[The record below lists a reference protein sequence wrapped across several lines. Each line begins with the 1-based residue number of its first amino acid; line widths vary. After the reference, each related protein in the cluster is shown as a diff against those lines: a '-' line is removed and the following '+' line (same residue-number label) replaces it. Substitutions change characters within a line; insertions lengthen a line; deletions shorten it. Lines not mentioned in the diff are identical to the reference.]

1 MILTGVLDDG
11 TAGLKAV
18 KMRGGVVVIQD
29 PNDAIYAGMPRSAIE
44 NVEDIDYVLPLAE
57 IPSVLVKLANT
68 PIEEAENFLSNEIE
82 FESDIAELDMEAVDS
97 DSRPGKPSA
106 FSCPE
111 CGGTLWELQ
120 EGDLLRF
127 RCRTGHAYSTETL
140 LAEQSD
146 ALEDALWIALRAL
159 KEKSS
164 LAHRMAKRMR
174 DRNQILSA
182 ERLQQEAQDCDERAA
197 VIREVLLNS
206 NRHSVTELNETPAL
220 QNQEAI
226 NDE

>member
-1 MILTGVLDDG
+1 
-11 TAGLKAV
+11 
-18 KMRGGVVVIQD
+18 MRGGVAVVQD
-29 PNDAIYAGMPRSAIE
+29 PHNAMFAGMPRSAIE
-44 NVEDIDYVLPLAE
+44 NVDDIDYVLPLAG
-57 IPSVLVKLANT
+57 IPSVLVELANT
-68 PIEEAENFLSNEIE
+68 PVEEEAEKSIPNEIE
-82 FESDIAELDMEAVDS
+82 FESDIAELDMEAVDN
-97 DSRPGKPSA
+97 DGRPGKPSG
-106 FSCPE
+106 FCCPE

-174 DRNQILSA
+174 DRNALLSA
-182 ERLQQEAQDCDERAA
+182 ERLEQEAQDCDERAA
-197 VIREVLLNS
+197 VIREVLLKSNS
-206 NRHSVTELNETPAL
+206 HALTELKDTPDL
-220 QNQEAI
+220 QGQEAI